1 MQVNI
6 PHEKSKYHQLW
17 KVGLMFTALLIA
29 VYMLVSRIIEQD
41 KLSFEGN
48 ELFHAPFENTT
59 SKKQAEFVIPLEVN
73 HQETLPSDLP
83 VMTAFEPETNSPVEC
98 MGEGCQSVSQNRR
111 TANTDI
117 VIENRSGRTID
128 DINTAPVAFHED
140 ILLPVDDDSFLCSR
154 IADGQTLSCESK
166 APAQSLVFIPLKKQ
180 ARHGRVR

>member
-6 PHEKSKYHQLW
+6 PSEKSNHHRLW
-17 KVGLMFTALLIA
+17 KVALVFTALLIV
-29 VYMLVSRIIEQD
+29 VYLHVIRVIEPD
-41 KLSFEGN
+41 KPSSEGN
-48 ELFHAPFENTT
+48 ELSHASLENTT
-59 SKKQAEFVIPLEVN
+59 GAERTEFVVPLEVN
-73 HQETLPSDLP
+73 HQETFLSDLP

-140 ILLPVDDDSFLCSR
+140 ILIPVEDDSFLCSR
-154 IADGQTLSCESK
+154 SADGQTLSCESK